1 MTPDSRVSTFAWKFA
16 FTTDRFD
23 HSARLSGRYGG
34 GNRFY
39 GRDVA
44 EFVSAG
50 LNARGMESSVFEED
64 FGWMVHAPL
73 PDDGVFE
80 VAVYHNPE
88 AGAGTESDWAL
99 LVRAVSKEKWLG
111 FLPRVREREL
121 DPKVVE
127 RLEDVFRQSGIRLQR
142 QAYER
147 L

>member
-1 MTPDSRVSTFAWKFA
+1 VTPNSRVSIAAWRFD

-23 HSARLSGRYGG
+23 HSATLSGRYGS
-34 GNRFY
+34 NRFY

-50 LNARGMESSVFEED
+50 LNTRGMESSVFEED

-88 AGAGTESDWAL
+88 DGAGTQSDWAL
-99 LVRAVSKEKWLG
+99 TVRAVSKEKRFG

-121 DPKVVE
+121 DPKVVAK
-127 RLEDVFRQSGIRLQR
+127 LEDVFRQSGIRLQR
-142 QAYER
+142 HEP
-147 L
+147 